1 MFKFTVLQVDKSVYE
16 GEILQV
22 TCPSEGGEITILS
35 HHTPLVTPLKKGE
48 LRIVDKD
55 GNITQLAVSSGI
67 LEVGSNEA
75 VVLL

>member
-1 MFKFTVLQVDKSVYE
+1 MFKFTVLQVDKTVYE
-16 GEILQV
+16 GEVVQV
-22 TCPSEGGEITILS
+22 TCPSAGGEITILS

-48 LRIVDKD
+48 LRIVNKE
-55 GNITQLAVSSGI
+55 GEAIQIPVSGGI

>member
-1 MFKFTVLQVDKSVYE
+1 MFKFTVLQVDKPVYE

-35 HHTPLVTPLKKGE
+35 HHAPLVTPLKKGE

-55 GNITQLAVSSGI
+55 GEVTQVEVSGGL